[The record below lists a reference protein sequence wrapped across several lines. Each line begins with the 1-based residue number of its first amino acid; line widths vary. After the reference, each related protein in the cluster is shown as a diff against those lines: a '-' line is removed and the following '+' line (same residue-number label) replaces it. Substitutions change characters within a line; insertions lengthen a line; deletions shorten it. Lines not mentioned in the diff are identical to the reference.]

1 MDFSQS
7 GQLPHQE
14 AQFEGPPQGPFQQL
28 YEEPQGQSFGNAQGH
43 QAPQQDPPQWIA
55 QFAQFMSQFTAQN
68 TLNRSPEATVQSEED
83 QKRPRHT
90 QPHPDKFSNEDNSR
104 YPQFRSLLAA
114 KLRIDAKAIGNEEE
128 RVWYGF
134 GCLTDVAAGRIHPWI
149 QYAQGTSEFTVE
161 GLLKQTDQ
169 AFADPQKQA
178 KALSKLNRIKQRNQ
192 DFRTYLQDFEQTLL
206 EAQGWG
212 WADEVKKGYLR
223 AGLNRDLCDRLVA
236 LIEPDSYIE
245 FTTQLRMISDKL
257 QQLKAWDSSRNRGRG
272 NNSRNSQVVENSME
286 WEPTQTTTVASVGRP
301 QQRPPQR
308 AKWVDHEEIGRR
320 MSEGSC
326 LRCGK
331 QGHLIGR
338 CPLLPAQNP
347 NQRLQVQQASE
358 RRPKPKALSRKPPV
372 AASTVPKSKPT
383 AIAAAET
390 LVEEIEDWET
400 DVESEKE

>member
-1 MDFSQS
+1 
-7 GQLPHQE
+7 
-14 AQFEGPPQGPFQQL
+14 
-28 YEEPQGQSFGNAQGH
+28 
-43 QAPQQDPPQWIA
+43 
-55 QFAQFMSQFTAQN
+55 MSQFTAQN
-68 TLNRSPEATVQSEED
+68 TLNRSSTATVQSEID

-90 QPHPDKFSNEDNSR
+90 QPHLEKFSNEDNSQ

-161 GLLKQTDQ
+161 GLLKQMDQ

-178 KALSKLNRIKQRNQ
+178 KALSKLNRIQQRNQ

-206 EAQGWG
+206 EARGWG

-236 LIEPDSYIE
+236 LIEPDSYIDY
-245 FTTQLRMISDKL
+245 TAQLRMISDKL
-257 QQLKAWDSSRNRGRG
+257 QQLKAWDGSRDRSQG
-272 NNSRNSQVVENSME
+272 NNSRNSRTTQAVKDSME
-286 WEPTQTTTVASVGRP
+286 WEPTQTITVASAGRL
-301 QQRPPQR
+301 QQRQPQR
-308 AKWVDHEEIGRR
+308 AKWVSYEEIGRR
-320 MSEGSC
+320 MSDGSC

-331 QGHLIGR
+331 QGHLVRG

-347 NQRLQVQQASE
+347 NRRPQTQQASG
-358 RRPKPKALSRKPPV
+358 RRPEPKAPARKPQV
-372 AASTVPKSKPT
+372 AASMAPKSKPT
-383 AIAAAET
+383 TIVAADT
-390 LVEEIEDWET
+390 PVEEIEEWET